1 MPRACARRKVVT
13 KTAHSPASDARTVDL
28 VLDLLLPQRC
38 TVCSLPGGQL
48 CGGCRSGLP
57 RVRAPLCERCG
68 APTAWPVARCRE
80 CAGRRLAFASA
91 RAAVEYDAAVRR
103 LVAAWKER
111 GLRRLATIA
120 ADLVVEVVEPP
131 DVAALAF
138 VPRDRDR
145 ALRRGHHTA
154 EALARALASRW
165 QVPLLETLARR
176 GAAPRQR
183 GLSRVERRR
192 NLRGAFVAGGSVPT
206 RVALV
211 DDVYTTGATAH
222 FAASA
227 LRKAGVRHVE
237 VVTFARTIR
246 IR

>member
-1 MPRACARRKVVT
+1 
-13 KTAHSPASDARTVDL
+13 VDS

-38 TVCSLPGGQL
+38 TVCSLPGSQL
-48 CGGCRSGLP
+48 CGGCRSSLP
-57 RVRAPLCERCG
+57 RIEPPLCERCG

-80 CAGRRLAFASA
+80 CSGRRLAFASA
-91 RAAVEYDAAVRR
+91 RAAVEYDAGVRR

-111 GLRRLATIA
+111 GLRRLVLTA
-120 ADLVVEVVEPP
+120 AELVLEAVEPP
-131 DVAALAF
+131 DVAAVAF

-145 ALRRGHHTA
+145 TLKRGHHTA
-154 EALARALASRW
+154 ESLARELAAAW
-165 QVPLLETLARR
+165 QLPLLAALHRARP
-176 GAAPRQR
+176 APRQR
-183 GLSRVERRR
+183 GLSRAERRR
-192 NLRGAFVAGGSVPT
+192 NLRGAFSARDDVPV

-211 DDVYTTGATAH
+211 DDVYTTGATVH

-227 LRKAGVRHVE
+227 LRHAGARRVE